1 MRSFRIAILKARR
14 WIRIAGKYAIEQ
26 HLHISKGERQMSRF
40 KFSVGPWNVSEGADV
55 YGPNVRDS
63 FTLDEKIRKFA
74 ELGFDAVQFHD
85 DDAVPNMNNMTDE
98 EIIAEAKRV
107 KGVLDANGLKAEFVA
122 PRLWMDP
129 RCVDGGFTSNSQED
143 REFAIWRALRSIDIA
158 NALGADKIV
167 LWLAREGTL
176 CAEAKSAVRAT
187 RQLIDAI
194 DAMLDYD
201 KSIKILIEPKPN
213 EPIDR
218 SFCGTMGHV
227 MGISAATK
235 DPSRVGG
242 LLESAHAVLAGLD
255 PANEIGFAMAMGK
268 LWGVHLNDQNGLK
281 FDQDRSFGVENLRQ
295 AFNQVKLLMENGYG
309 SNGEYIGL
317 DVKAMRTTDTEH
329 SWMHLTNSLK
339 IFKML
344 EEKASRYDYGF
355 QKQCIEARNY
365 EALEMYVMELL
376 MKG

>member
-1 MRSFRIAILKARR
+1 M
-14 WIRIAGKYAIEQ
+14 
-26 HLHISKGERQMSRF
+26 SKF

-55 YGPNVRDS
+55 YGPNVRGS
-63 FTLDEKIRKFA
+63 FTLEEKIKKFA

-85 DDAVPNMNNMTDE
+85 DDAVPNINDLSEE

-107 KGVLDANGLKAEFVA
+107 RGVLDQYGLKAEFVA

-129 RCVDGGFTSNSQED
+129 HGVDGGFTSNSAED
-143 REFAIWRALRSIDIA
+143 RAFAMWRSYRSIDIA

-176 CAEAKSAVRAT
+176 CAESKSAVVAT
-187 RQLIDAI
+187 KRIVEAI
-194 DAMLDYD
+194 NGMLDYD
-201 KSIKILIEPKPN
+201 SHIKILIEPKPN
-213 EPIDR
+213 EPVDR
-218 SFCGTMGHV
+218 SFCGTIGHV
-227 MGISAATK
+227 MGVSAATK

-255 PANEIGFAMAMGK
+255 PANEIGFGLAMGK

-295 AFNQVKLLMENGYG
+295 AFNQVKILMENNYG
-309 SNGEYIGL
+309 ANGEYIGL
-317 DVKAMRTTDTEH
+317 DVKAMRTTRTEH
-329 SWMHLTNSLK
+329 GWDHLTNSLK

-344 EEKASRYDYGF
+344 EEKVEKYDYEF
-355 QKQCIEARNY
+355 EKKCIETRNY

>member
-1 MRSFRIAILKARR
+1 M
-14 WIRIAGKYAIEQ
+14 
-26 HLHISKGERQMSRF
+26 SKF

-63 FTLDEKIRKFA
+63 FTLEEKIKKFA

-85 DDAVPNMNNMTDE
+85 DDAVPNINDLSEE

-107 KGVLDANGLKAEFVA
+107 RGVLDQYGLKAEFVA

-129 RCVDGGFTSNSQED
+129 HGVDGGFTSNSAED
-143 REFAIWRALRSIDIA
+143 RAFAMWRSYRSIDIA

-176 CAEAKSAVRAT
+176 CAESKSAVVAT
-187 RQLIDAI
+187 KRIVEAI
-194 DAMLDYD
+194 NGMLDYD
-201 KSIKILIEPKPN
+201 SHIKILIEPKPN
-213 EPIDR
+213 EPVDR
-218 SFCGTMGHV
+218 SFCGTIGHV
-227 MGISAATK
+227 MGVSAATK

-255 PANEIGFAMAMGK
+255 PANEIGFGLAMGK

-295 AFNQVKLLMENGYG
+295 AFNQVKILMENNYG
-309 SNGEYIGL
+309 ANGEYIGL
-317 DVKAMRTTDTEH
+317 DVKAMRTTKTEH
-329 SWMHLTNSLK
+329 GWDHLTNSLK

-344 EEKASRYDYGF
+344 EEKVEKYDYEF
-355 QKQCIEARNY
+355 EKKCIETRNY